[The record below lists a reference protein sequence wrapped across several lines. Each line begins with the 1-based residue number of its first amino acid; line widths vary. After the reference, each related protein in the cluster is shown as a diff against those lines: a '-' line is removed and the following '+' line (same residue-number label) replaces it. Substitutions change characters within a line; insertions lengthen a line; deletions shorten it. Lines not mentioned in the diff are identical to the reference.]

1 MPIKYKLKKND
12 PVIVIAGKD
21 KKTKS
26 KIVSLDRDKGQVVVE
41 NVNVVKRHTK
51 PNQTN
56 PDGGIIEKTMPLSIS
71 KVMYY
76 CESEKCKKGVRLGI
90 KVLDTGKKVRFC
102 KSCNE
107 VIDKD

>member
-26 KIVSLDRDKGQVVVE
+26 KIISLDRDKGQVVVE
-41 NVNVVKRHTK
+41 NVNVVKRHTR

-56 PDGGIIEKTMPLSIS
+56 PDGGIIEKMMPLNIS
-71 KVMYY
+71 KVMYF
-76 CESEKCKKGVRLGI
+76 CEKCNKGVRLGI
-90 KVLDTGKKVRFC
+90 AMEGDRKVRVC
-102 KSCNE
+102 KSCKS
-107 VIDKD
+107 VVDKG